1 MPYPS
6 KGRAGVQRNPEK
18 RAGESNNPGGIKA
31 RKRGRREKKG
41 KREKGGEERRKREER
56 GERERHAKPMG
67 SRSRTRTQGLAST
80 PQSSQS
86 WVHSWSHLWSN
97 SWLQPLKFVLTE
109 K

>member
-18 RAGESNNPGGIKA
+18 RAGESNNPGGRKG

-56 GERERHAKPMG
+56 EACKTDGAKITDPG
-67 SRSRTRTQGLAST
+67 NPGASK
-80 PQSSQS
+80 
-86 WVHSWSHLWSN
+86 HSAFRLIKN
-97 SWLQPLKFVLTE
+97 
-109 K
+109 